1 MKSSLTECV
10 QALSDQ
16 AWISVPLA
24 VALSLQGKPYSE
36 AIGAMWWDTSTFITN
51 IPQYLAI
58 FFLIFWGGIRFLHF
72 TAIVYAKYRLHRK
85 VEKTSAETPPPGIS
99 ILKPLTGTDPNLY
112 SNLETFFV
120 MDYPNYELLFCI
132 EDEKDEAIPQVKS
145 LIEKYKKV
153 NASLFIGGQ
162 QVGINPKINNMQTG
176 YAAAKYDL
184 IMISD
189 AGIRMKDDTL
199 WDMVQHLTD
208 NTGLVHQ
215 MPFTCDR
222 EGFAATLEKIY
233 FGTAMA
239 RMYLAA
245 DFMRINC
252 HTGMSTL
259 IRKKLLDDVGGL
271 RSFGVYLAEDFFI
284 AKSIT
289 DRNWRIRISS
299 QPALQN
305 SGICQVTSFQ
315 ARLARWV
322 KLRLAMIPLTT
333 LVEPLSECVI
343 LGAASAWACHYLFK
357 WDPLVFYMVHL
368 LIWFLCDFVLLKII
382 QNGSLP
388 FSKFEFVLGW
398 LFREFMG
405 PFIFVHAIRDPHIQ
419 WRSRSYRLLWG
430 GVAEDYTTKKV

>member
-1 MKSSLTECV
+1 M
-10 QALSDQ
+10 
-16 AWISVPLA
+16 
-24 VALSLQGKPYSE
+24 ALSLQAKPYSA
-36 AIGAMWWDTSTFITN
+36 AIGAMWWDTSAFITN
-51 IPQYLAI
+51 IPLYLAI
-58 FFLIFWGGIRFLHF
+58 FFLVFWGGIRLLHF
-72 TAIVYAKYRLHRK
+72 TAIVYAKYRLHRRIDK
-85 VEKTSAETPPPGIS
+85 ISPETPLPGIS

-120 MDYPNYELLFCI
+120 MNYPTYELLFCI
-132 EDEKDEAIPQVKS
+132 EDEKDEAIPHVKS
-145 LIEKYKKV
+145 LIDKYKYI

-199 WDMVQHLTD
+199 LDMVQHLTE

-222 EGFAATLEKIY
+222 DGFAATLEKIY

-239 RMYLAA
+239 RMYLVA
-245 DFMRINC
+245 DLIRINC

-259 IRKKLLDDVGGL
+259 IRKKLLDEVGGL

-315 ARLARWV
+315 ARLARWI
-322 KLRLAMIPLTT
+322 KLRLAMIPLVT
-333 LVEPLSECVI
+333 LIEPLSECVL
-343 LGAASAWACHYLFK
+343 LGAATAWACHYLFK
-357 WDPLVFYMVHL
+357 WDPLVFYLVHL
-368 LIWFLCDFVLLKII
+368 LIWFLCDFILLKII
-382 QNGSLP
+382 QHGSLP

-405 PFIFVHAIRDPHIQ
+405 LFIFIHAVRDPHIQ

-430 GVAEDYTTKKV
+430 GVAEDFTKKV